1 MARHNAAA
9 LYGQVCKEP
18 AIVKGS
24 DGEIIYSMCYIKTL
38 RGIRKV
44 DNGVNY
50 LRYDKILIL
59 AKDKPTYTKMVDWH
73 VNDMVEVKGMFATKN
88 VDKIAYCSDPE
99 CPNSRERKG
108 GIKKPGTICFVLP
121 IFADKIKTL
130 SDNNSCLM
138 DLYEHREVS
147 NQIYALGELVR
158 EPKKIKIAAKEDGK
172 PSITL
177 TQYQIA
183 LDRKYKVKTDPPEI
197 KADYPWVKSYGA
209 MGKEDR
215 LRLHTG
221 SVVFIDGYIQRRK
234 VSRKTICPLCS
245 RQFEWSDDNL
255 ELVPYDIEYMPHTF
269 YSDAMLEEMAKE
281 NPEELKQRLYVDA
294 MTERFDEL
302 EEGLSSN

>member
-1 MARHNAAA
+1 MARHNAAS

-18 AIVKGS
+18 AIVR
-24 DGEIIYSMCYIKTL
+24 DNLGEIIYSMCYIKTL
-38 RGIRKV
+38 RGVRRV
-44 DNGVNY
+44 ENGVNY

-59 AKDKPTYTKMVDWH
+59 AKDKETYSKMVDWH
-73 VNDMVEVKGMFATKN
+73 VNDMVEIKGMFATKN
-88 VDKIAYCSDPE
+88 VDKVAYCPNQD
-99 CPNSRERKG
+99 CPNSHKEH
-108 GIKKPGTICFVLP
+108 GIAKPGTICFVVP
-121 IFADKIKTL
+121 IFAEKIKTL
-130 SDNNSCLM
+130 EDNNACID
-138 DLYEHREVS
+138 DLYAHREVS

-158 EPKKIKIAAKEDGK
+158 EPKKIKVSAKEEGK

-197 KADYPWVKSYGA
+197 KSDYPWVKSYGA

-234 VSRKTICPLCS
+234 VSRKTVCPLCG
-245 RQFEWSDDNL
+245 QAFEWSDDNL

-269 YSDAMLEEMAKE
+269 YSDAMLEQMAKD
-281 NPEELKQRLYVDA
+281 NPEELKQRLYIDA
-294 MTERFDEL
+294 ATEQFDTL

>member
-1 MARHNAAA
+1 MARHNAAV

-18 AIVKGS
+18 AIVRDKS
-24 DGEIIYSMCYIKTL
+24 GEIIYSMCYIKTL
-38 RGIRKV
+38 RGVRKV
-44 DNGVNY
+44 ENGVNY

-59 AKDKPTYTKMVDWH
+59 SKERDTFTKMADWH

-88 VDKIAYCSDPE
+88 VDKVAYCPNQD
-99 CPNSRERKG
+99 CPNSHKEHG
-108 GIKKPGTICFVLP
+108 GIKKPGTICFVVP
-121 IFADKIKTL
+121 IFAEKIKSL
-130 SDNNSCLM
+130 PDNNACLK
-138 DLYEHREVS
+138 DLNEHREVS

-158 EPKKIKIAAKEDGK
+158 EPKKIKIAAREDGK

-197 KADYPWVKSYGA
+197 RADYPWVKSYGA

-234 VSRKTICPLCS
+234 VSRKTVCPLCGQ
-245 RQFEWSDDNL
+245 QFEWNDDNL

-269 YSDAMLEEMAKE
+269 YSDAMLEQMAKD
-281 NPEELKQRLYVDA
+281 NPEELKQRLYIDTVS
-294 MTERFDEL
+294 EYFDEL
-302 EEGLSSN
+302 EDGLSSN